1 MSNKKVIAI
10 STIIDNFNLGNRLQ
24 NFALQKLIE
33 NNFKDVEVNTI
44 KYNPYN
50 YKPKKI
56 LQNIRKIKRLLK
68 WFDFTLIKERKR
80 TKNFKKFN
88 KNINFDNTKY
98 YFENQN
104 NINDKYDFVIA
115 GSDQIWNE
123 QMTPN
128 MTTHLLNFVDKN
140 KRISYAA
147 SLGKCELSDYE
158 VGVFK
163 RYLNTFNALSV
174 REKISCEIL
183 KNLTKNEI
191 VAVPDPTL
199 TISSKE
205 WQSVEKKPKV
215 MPNGKYALLCFLGDK
230 LNDSLEFIE
239 KLKSQNF
246 EIVDIVNSQSKY
258 YCSGPAEFLYLIRNA
273 SVVATD
279 SFHCLVFSIINNK
292 PFVHVERSTKSLKDM
307 SSRIKNLEEM
317 FKCKF
322 PTLKEN
328 NLEEILN
335 FKIENKEQILK
346 EQKGIAIQF
355 LTQALYSKTQ
365 KQNNLLDVDFNCSGC
380 GLCKN
385 ICPVGAISYKEND
398 KGFLSSVIDKSKC
411 INCGKCVRSCS
422 QLINLEKLTFE
433 NRIYAIK
440 QKEYKKGNFSS
451 TGIFGKLAEQVL
463 LENGIIFGVKYNK
476 DESFFEKI
484 EKVEDLNKIE
494 GSKYFQVDISNIYKE
509 IEKELKLGK
518 KVLVGATP
526 CQITG
531 LRNKFSKENN
541 LILVQVLCHGVPSQ
555 KLFKK
560 FTKELFDD
568 VPERMNFRH
577 NNNRWDNYSENY
589 IFNNCEK
596 IIPMQQDLYIK
607 AFLSDLSLNDCCYDC
622 HFAGKQTW
630 ADIIVGDC
638 WGIKKINKNFY
649 TNKGVSII
657 CCNTSLGQEYFEKVV
672 NNFQTYKIPKSKYKY
687 CNENLFKAF
696 DFKKKYNNQLAFYEC
711 LNHNSFTQTL
721 KECAKERQVNN
732 SFLAKVKRK
741 IKKILK
747 I

>member
-1 MSNKKVIAI
+1 MSNKKVVAI

-24 NFALQKLIE
+24 NFALQKLIKD
-33 NNFKDVEVNTI
+33 NFKDLQVETI
-44 KYNPYN
+44 KYNPYT

-56 LQNIRKIKRLLK
+56 LMIFRKIKKLIK
-68 WFDFTLIKERKR
+68 WFKFSLIKERKR
-80 TKNFKKFN
+80 TKNFIKFN
-88 KNINFDNTKY
+88 ENINFDNTKY

-128 MTTHLLNFVDKN
+128 MTTHLLNFVDKD

-158 VGVFK
+158 VGAFK
-163 RYLNTFNALSV
+163 RYLNSFKAISV
-174 REKISCEIL
+174 REKVSCEIL
-183 KNLTKNEI
+183 KNLTNNNVI
-191 VAVPDPTL
+191 AVPDPTL
-199 TISSKE
+199 TISSQE

-230 LNDSLEFIE
+230 LGDSLEFIE
-239 KLKSQNF
+239 KLKLQNF
-246 EIVDIVNSQSKY
+246 EIVDIVNPASKY

-279 SFHCLVFSIINNK
+279 SFHCLVFSIIYNK
-292 PFVHVERSTKSLKDM
+292 PFVHVERCTKSLKDM

-328 NLEEILN
+328 KLEEILN

-346 EQKGIAIQF
+346 EQKEIAIQF

-385 ICPVGAISYKEND
+385 ICPVEAISYKEND
-398 KGFLSSVIDKSKC
+398 KGFLSPVIDKSKC

-422 QLINLEKLTFE
+422 QLINLQKLTFE
-433 NRIYAIK
+433 KGIYAIK

-463 LENGIIFGVKYNK
+463 LENGVVFGVKYNK
-476 DESFFEKI
+476 DKSFFEKI

-509 IEKELKLGK
+509 VEELLNKGK
-518 KVLVGATP
+518 KVLVCATP

-531 LRNKFSKENN
+531 LRNKFKKENN

-555 KLFKK
+555 KLFKEY
-560 FTKELFDD
+560 TKELFNE
-568 VPERMNFRH
+568 VPEQMNFRH
-577 NNNRWDNYSENY
+577 YDNSWDNYSEKY
-589 IFNNCEK
+589 IFNNHEK

-607 AFLSDLSLNDCCYDC
+607 AFLSDLGLNDCCYDC
-622 HFAGKQTW
+622 HFAGNNTG
-630 ADIIVGDC
+630 ADIIIGDC
-638 WGIKKINKNFY
+638 WGIKEINKKFY
-649 TNKGVSII
+649 SNKGVSII
-657 CCNTSLGQEYFEKVV
+657 VCNTNLGQEYFEKV
-672 NNFQTYKIPKSKYKY
+672 NNSFQIYKIPKSKYKY
-687 CNENLFKAF
+687 CNENLFNAF
-696 DFKKKYNNQLAFYEC
+696 KFKNKYNKQLAFYEC
-711 LNHNSFTQTL
+711 LNHNSFTHSL

-732 SFLAKVKRK
+732 SFIAKIKRK